1 MCNQMLRVRGN
12 CLKKENQMRAYKF
25 LDGLNSK
32 FDQIRQQLT
41 QKEPSVTSMEAF
53 MVMVHEESR

>member
-1 MCNQMLRVRGN
+1 
-12 CLKKENQMRAYKF
+12 MRAYKF